1 MLRLLDPATGVT
13 VERLKGYRV
22 PTLAIG
28 GAESRVIP
36 PDVLS
41 EAVAVIPGAEFYE
54 MPGAGHA
61 PPFENA
67 AAYNAIVLDYL
78 AKHYN

>member
-1 MLRLLDPATGVT
+1 MRRLLDPANGVT
-13 VERLKGYRV
+13 AERLKGYRV

-36 PDVLS
+36 PDILS

-54 MPGAGHA
+54 LPGSGHA
-61 PPFENA
+61 PPFEAA
-67 AAYNAIVLDYL
+67 AAYNAVVLDYL
-78 AKHYN
+78 AKHYT